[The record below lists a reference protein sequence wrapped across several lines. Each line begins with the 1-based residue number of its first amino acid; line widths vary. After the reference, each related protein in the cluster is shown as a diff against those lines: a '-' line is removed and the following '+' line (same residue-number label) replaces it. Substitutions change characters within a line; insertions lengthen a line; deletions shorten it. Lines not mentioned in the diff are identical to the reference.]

1 MYIFYKIYLQ
11 WIYWTLFF
19 MARCSTISRQ
29 WSPRELGRQ
38 TIAMHSST
46 PAGITNLLSLVAL
59 NPVQLQQDQAPP
71 IIPQPAAAAMDV
83 HFAAGAG
90 IQVAAGVGHV
100 PGQRRIQNQ
109 VRRLGASS
117 NEPVNQV
124 SVRRSGTRQIR
135 RPRRFLDFV
144 VPYFCSRKSH

>member
-1 MYIFYKIYLQ
+1 MQELLPIF
-11 WIYWTLFF
+11 
-19 MARCSTISRQ
+19 
-29 WSPRELGRQ
+29 
-38 TIAMHSST
+38 
-46 PAGITNLLSLVAL
+46 LSLVAL

-71 IIPQPAAAAMDV
+71 QDRLAAPIIPQPAAAATDV

-90 IQVAAGVGHV
+90 IQVVAGAGRV
-100 PGQRRIQNQ
+100 PWQRRIQNQ
-109 VRRLGASS
+109 VRRRLGASS
-117 NEPVNQV
+117 NEPANQV